1 MEVQVAINTGV
12 VISGV
17 VGEIKPQFSL
27 VGDSI
32 LLAQKLCN
40 LCPPGKIVVTKL
52 THHYLELYTNNY
64 SFQASQVPIMGFG
77 NEPTYYVS
85 TTRGKM
91 KAQQEKNAV
100 KTFDGNLLAPRGMP
114 DKVPENGGEQ
124 PDKEPG
130 SPRNENK

>member
-1 MEVQVAINTGV
+1 
-12 VISGV
+12 

-64 SFQASQVPIMGFG
+64 SFQLSQVFIMGFG
-77 NEPTYYVS
+77 NEPIYYVS
-85 TTRGKM
+85 TMRGKM

-100 KTFDGNLLAPRGMP
+100 KTFDGNLLAPQGMH
-114 DKVPENGGEQ
+114 DKL
-124 PDKEPG
+124 
-130 SPRNENK
+130 